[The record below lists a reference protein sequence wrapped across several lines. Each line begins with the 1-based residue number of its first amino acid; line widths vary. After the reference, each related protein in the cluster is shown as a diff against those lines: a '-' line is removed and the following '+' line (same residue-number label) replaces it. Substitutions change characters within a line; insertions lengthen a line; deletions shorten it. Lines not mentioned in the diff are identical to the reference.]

1 MICFLGSHASRKN
14 QKLVWSPRLVYF
26 YLLWTWLHVAPPS
39 STFDATFCP
48 KTKLW
53 EYQTAQTL
61 KSPVSTK
68 KKKNS
73 VFFPPKQSLAMTK
86 VHYIKWE
93 ELQHFFRKY
102 NHIIKRWLCINR
114 KTQVAGKTVRFF
126 SVKRKLFY
134 VYISY
139 TYYILNVWSLG
150 IGSLLKFLRG

>member
-1 MICFLGSHASRKN
+1 MHQGKTRNWFEVLDWSISIYYGLDCMLPRPHQLLMQHSV
-14 QKLVWSPRLVYF
+14 QKLSCGSTKQPKHWNLQSP
-26 YLLWTWLHVAPPS
+26 P
-39 STFDATFCP
+39 
-48 KTKLW
+48 
-53 EYQTAQTL
+53 
-61 KSPVSTK
+61 K